1 MPITACDVCGAGL
14 GAGAQFCSECGVEQ
28 IGPAAAERRQVLAL
42 RDATAGQ
49 YDVRG
54 ELGRG
59 GMATVYLAHDLA
71 LDRKVAI
78 KVMSPAL
85 AIGDGIERFKREART
100 AASLSH
106 PNIIPVYGVYHT
118 DQLLY
123 FVMKYVEGR
132 PLDGIIR
139 ELGGLPVPMTQAIL
153 GQIASAFGYAHRRGV
168 IHRDIKPANI
178 LIDDEG
184 WAVVTDFGIAKV
196 SDSKGLTV
204 TGLSVG
210 TPTYMS
216 PEQVAGDPVTPASD
230 QYALGVLAY
239 EMLVGKPP
247 FQGANAMAMMYAHV
261 HHPPPPLETV
271 RPDCPEPLREAVMRM
286 LAKDPADRW
295 PSVEDA
301 IVAIGT
307 PPPLAHDDPTRSQ
320 LIELARTGAHERLAG
335 IPRTPKSPIPL
346 GRTPPPRPRAS
357 IAMRVRQGASPLSIG
372 IAVAGL
378 VVAAVSLTVALR
390 KDPSPPPPESAAVLP
405 TAGGSTPGLPS
416 GEAPSGQAPS
426 RQAPGASGPE
436 IIPAAAP
443 NAAEPLPAA
452 VPEPRRAR
460 PAAAKPQAVEAER
473 VREEAQAPA
482 PAAAESVVSP
492 PAPPPVAETPAQ
504 RQTAAAEAPKGG
516 ALSGAAALLGGGA
529 SPAAPA
535 APARKSST
543 AGDKRGIEQAI
554 TAYAAA
560 LESRSAVEVRRVFPG
575 LPEAR
580 HAYLASLFGAGGR
593 MQPRWKTSDISVRG
607 DSGSA
612 RVRGTTR
619 IMAGGGNPYDEAV
632 DARVTLQRVD
642 GEWRIRSFVVR

>member
-1 MPITACDVCGAGL
+1 MPAIACDVCGATV

-28 IGPAAAERRQVLAL
+28 VGLAASERRQVLAL
-42 RDATAGQ
+42 REATAGH
-49 YDVRG
+49 YDIRG

-85 AIGDGIERFKREART
+85 AMGDGIERFKREART

-106 PNIIPVYGVYHT
+106 PNIIPVYGVHHT

-139 ELGGLPVPMTQAIL
+139 ELGPLPIPMTQAVL

-230 QYALGVLAY
+230 QYALGILAY
-239 EMLVGKPP
+239 EMLAGRPP

-261 HHPPPPLETV
+261 HHPPPPLESV
-271 RPDCPEPLREAVMRM
+271 RADCPEPLRDAVMRM

-307 PPPLAHDDPTRSQ
+307 PPPLSHDDPTRSQ
-320 LIELARTGAHERLAG
+320 LIELARTGASERLAG
-335 IPRTPKSPIPL
+335 IPRTPRSPIPL
-346 GRTPPPRPRAS
+346 GRTPPPKPRAS
-357 IAMRVRQGASPLSIG
+357 IAMRVRQSASPLSIG
-372 IAVAGL
+372 IAVAGVVVATVSL
-378 VVAAVSLTVALR
+378 AVALRGGSRAAQPESASVSALAETPSAEADVAPSAPAAPEPATVVTPAVAEVQPVPVRTAASKARPPAPERPPAAPSAGAPPPAESLARAPVPDVVAAEPAS
-390 KDPSPPPPESAAVLP
+390 PSPSP
-405 TAGGSTPGLPS
+405 
-416 GEAPSGQAPS
+416 
-426 RQAPGASGPE
+426 
-436 IIPAAAP
+436 
-443 NAAEPLPAA
+443 
-452 VPEPRRAR
+452 
-460 PAAAKPQAVEAER
+460 
-473 VREEAQAPA
+473 APA
-482 PAAAESVVSP
+482 PANAGS
-492 PAPPPVAETPAQ
+492 
-504 RQTAAAEAPKGG
+504 
-516 ALSGAAALLGGGA
+516 LSGAAALLGRGA
-529 SPAAPA
+529 SAAGPTAAPKKAGA
-535 APARKSST
+535 A
-543 AGDKRGIEQAI
+543 DKRGVEQAI
-554 TAYAAA
+554 AAYAAA
-560 LESRSAVEVRRVFPG
+560 LQSRSAVEVRRVFPG
-575 LPEAR
+575 LPEPQ

-593 MQPRWKTSDISVRG
+593 LQPRWKTSDISIRG
-607 DSGSA
+607 DTGTA

-619 IMAGGGNPYDEAV
+619 VMAGGGNPYDETV
-632 DARVTLQRVD
+632 DARVTLERAG
-642 GEWRIRSFVVR
+642 GEWRIRSFVAR

>member
-1 MPITACDVCGAGL
+1 MPVTACDVCGATVG
-14 GAGAQFCSECGVEQ
+14 GAAQFCSECGVEQ
-28 IGPAAAERRQVLAL
+28 VGPAAQERRQVLAL
-42 RDATAGQ
+42 REATAGH
-49 YDVRG
+49 YDIRG

-85 AIGDGIERFKREART
+85 AMGDGIERFKREART

-106 PNIIPVYGVYHT
+106 PNIIPVYGVHHT

-139 ELGGLPVPMTQAIL
+139 ELGALPIPMTQAVL

-230 QYALGVLAY
+230 QYALGILAY
-239 EMLVGKPP
+239 EMLTGKPP

-261 HHPPPPLETV
+261 HHPPPPLESV
-271 RPDCPEPLREAVMRM
+271 RPDCPEPLRDAVMRM
-286 LAKDPADRW
+286 LAKEPADRW

-307 PPPLAHDDPTRSQ
+307 PPPLSHDDPTRSQ
-320 LIELARTGAHERLAG
+320 LIELARTGATERLAG

-357 IAMRVRQGASPLSIG
+357 IALRVRQGASPLSIG
-372 IAVAGL
+372 IAAAGILVAG
-378 VVAAVSLTVALR
+378 VSLMVALR
-390 KDPSPPPPESAAVLP
+390 GGSKAAPPESAAVSLP
-405 TAGGSTPGLPS
+405 AEPPAEPELGPTPVPAVP
-416 GEAPSGQAPS
+416 APSPS
-426 RQAPGASGPE
+426 LVPAVAEVQPTPVRSAAAKPSPAASERPRAE
-436 IIPAAAP
+436 PAAAP
-443 NAAEPLPAA
+443 VQVESIAPT
-452 VPEPRRAR
+452 
-460 PAAAKPQAVEAER
+460 PAAATAPSEPTP
-473 VREEAQAPA
+473 AQP
-482 PAAAESVVSP
+482 PAAAASP
-492 PAPPPVAETPAQ
+492 RA
-504 RQTAAAEAPKGG
+504 GM
-516 ALSGAAALLGGGA
+516 LSGANALLGGGA
-529 SPAAPA
+529 SAAGPVAAPKKAGTA
-535 APARKSST
+535 A
-543 AGDKRGIEQAI
+543 DKRGVEQAI
-554 TAYAAA
+554 AAYAAA

-575 LPEAR
+575 LPEAQ

-593 MQPRWKTSDISVRG
+593 MQPHWKASDISIRG
-607 DSGSA
+607 DSGIA
-612 RVRGTTR
+612 RVRGSTR
-619 IMAGGGNPYDEAV
+619 VLAGGGNPYDEPV
-632 DARVTLQRVD
+632 DARVTLERID
-642 GEWRIRSFVVR
+642 GQWRIRSFVAR